1 MDSVVSTR
9 RGYAP
14 STIAGGKASG
24 RLLGAVRPSRTVR
37 RQPSVPAEPHGLPA
51 EIQRNRILS
60 AAIRSLDEVGYAQ
73 ASVAHITGRARVSRR
88 TFYELFPDRDACLLA
103 AFEDVL
109 ALIERDLASAG
120 LEGLPWRER
129 VRLGL
134 WTILSFLE
142 REPAMANVCVVQSL
156 QGDAKLLARRDALL
170 TRLAAVLDEGRH
182 ESLKA
187 RQATPLTAEGL
198 VGAALSIVYTR
209 LLRVEREPLTDLL
222 GELMGLIVLP
232 YLGPTGAR
240 REQTRPAPAPL
251 PGQSERGSRGGHPAG
266 DPFEGLEMRLTYR
279 TLRVLECVAANPGA
293 SNRQVGIDAGV
304 PDQGQISK
312 LLSRLERLGLLE
324 NTGKQR
330 PKGEANAWELTS
342 KGVQMTQTIRTQ
354 VGTPE
359 ATVESIAAPSAT
371 FHKNKHLSK
380 GSEKKGK
387 VKE

>member
-1 MDSVVSTR
+1 MSSVVGTR
-9 RGYAP
+9 RGHV
-14 STIAGGKASG
+14 AGTSVGAKGAS
-24 RLLGAVRPSRTVR
+24 RLSATRSSRAVR

-60 AAIRSLDEVGYAQ
+60 AAIRSLDEVGYAH
-73 ASVAHITGRARVSRR
+73 ASVAHITSRARVSRR

-103 AFEDVL
+103 AFEGVL

-156 QGDAKLLARRDALL
+156 QGDAKLLARRDVLL

-266 DPFEGLEMRLTYR
+266 DPFDGLEMRLTYR

-359 ATVESIAAPSAT
+359 ATVESIAATSAT

-387 VKE
+387 VKK